1 MATHHITFYSKT
13 NCPLCDE
20 VRDALEDLEAEF
32 SLHIEEVDITTNLA
46 LYERYKHSIPV
57 LVIDGKTTLSAPI
70 TEEDIR
76 DALSSRESR

>member
-1 MATHHITFYSKT
+1 MATHHITFYSKA

-20 VRDALEDLEAEF
+20 VRDALEDLEADF

-57 LVIDGKTTLSAPI
+57 LVIDGKTTLSPPI

-76 DALSSRESR
+76 DALSSRELR